1 MVYNIQS
8 PDDHPQR
15 GHFGAIRERIWKLHR
30 IPAANINGYYD
41 ELYNLET
48 DPYEQFDVSRI
59 EHDVAVYMGDLFD
72 QLSKSI
78 VEPRNVPVIN
88 DNRNID
94 EDGYIQSEW
103 CEL

>member
-1 MVYNIQS
+1 M
-8 PDDHPQR
+8 
-15 GHFGAIRERIWKLHR
+15 HR
-30 IPAANINGYYD
+30 IPAANIDGYYD

-48 DPYEQFDVSRI
+48 DPYEQFDISRI
-59 EHDVAVYMGDLFD
+59 EHDVAVYMWDLFD